1 MQWEDTGSLQH
12 VSKDL
17 DGRIMAMKITLRPR
31 SKSIYSTIRRRQFG
45 KALEEHELKELSK
58 DKQATKFQYPEKALR
73 EWGKTNWK
81 SILTILWLWFGEW
94 NLKTYNTRFSFNG
107 IKSRGH
113 YTHLREVYFHFNCND
128 LAFTFPEMFPSSFF
142 CTFHCL
148 LSCWVSTLNS
158 CIPYEILLLIDF
170 SGKKPL
176 KSGSLCHK
184 WPSQMLF
191 TWVQVSL
198 PFF

>member
-31 SKSIYSTIRRRQFG
+31 SKSIYSTIRRQFG

-81 SILTILWLWFGEW
+81 SILTILWLWFGQR
-94 NLKTYNTRFSFNG
+94 NLKTYNTRSSFNG

-113 YTHLREVYFHFNCND
+113 YTHLRETIFISTVMIWHFPLLKCS
-128 LAFTFPEMFPSSFF
+128 LQASSA
-142 CTFHCL
+142 H
-148 LSCWVSTLNS
+148 SSVHS
-158 CIPYEILLLIDF
+158 IAGLIF
-170 SGKKPL
+170 
-176 KSGSLCHK
+176 
-184 WPSQMLF
+184 
-191 TWVQVSL
+191 
-198 PFF
+198 